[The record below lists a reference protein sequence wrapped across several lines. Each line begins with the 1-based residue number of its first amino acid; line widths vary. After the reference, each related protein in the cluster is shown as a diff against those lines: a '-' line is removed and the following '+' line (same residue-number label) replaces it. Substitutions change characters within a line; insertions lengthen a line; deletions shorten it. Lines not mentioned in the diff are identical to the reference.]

1 MAREKAN
8 FHGYEIDQVVVAK
21 HDLGI
26 RAFEEFMNARRR
38 ALMGQEIP
46 PSQNGPN
53 LPFMTANNRKWT
65 PECRY

>member
-8 FHGYEIDQVVVAK
+8 FHGYEIDQVVVAQ

-46 PSQNGPN
+46 PSQNGQN